1 MSDPGSANH
10 KPVVS
15 IVKCDNYESISV
27 SKAIRSSIDGLGGIL
42 QFVKPGNRVFVKI
55 NLLMGSKPEEAVT
68 THPAVIKAVIEI
80 LEEAGCKVIVG
91 DSPGGPASK
100 GRLERAYKKS
110 GVTQALEGTN
120 AELYMGL
127 GGIRTPYP
135 NGKLIKSFEILD
147 IVPKV
152 DKIITL
158 PKLKTHMLTGFTG
171 ATKICYGFVPGM
183 AKATYHSTLP
193 DPDDFSDMLLDLTQL
208 INPTLAIMDGVVGM
222 EGKGPSGGEPKKAGA
237 IIASTSAPALD
248 IIATNLV
255 GLDPKDLPILRN
267 AISRKLVSGKL
278 SDIEIVGDKLDTFP
292 FIKFE
297 PAVRKK
303 KGGMRIPRPLRRF
316 LVKRYMNKP
325 VPSKNKCIG
334 CGDCMRACPRE
345 CIQIID
351 KLAVMDYE
359 KCIRCFCCHELCP
372 ERAID
377 IK

>member
-1 MSDPGSANH
+1 METPKQ
-10 KPVVS
+10 KPRVS
-15 IVKCDNYESISV
+15 IAKCDAYEPDMV
-27 SKAIRSSIDGLGGIL
+27 KNAITASLDNLGGISE
-42 QFVKPGNRVFVKI
+42 FVKPGERVFVKI
-55 NLLMGSKPEEAVT
+55 NLLMASKPEDAVT
-68 THPAVIKAVIEI
+68 THPTVINAVVRI
-80 LEEAGCKVIVG
+80 LEGAGCKVIVG
-91 DSPGGPASK
+91 DSPGGPSTK
-100 GRLERAYKKS
+100 GRLERAYRKS
-110 GVTQALEGTN
+110 GIIQALEGTN

-127 GGIRTPYP
+127 EGVRFSYP
-135 NGKLIKSFEILD
+135 DGKLIKSFEILK
-147 IVPKV
+147 VFGEV

-208 INPTLAIMDGVVGM
+208 INPTLSIMDGVIGM
-222 EGKGPSGGEPKKAGA
+222 EGKGPSGGEPKKVGV
-237 IIASTSAPALD
+237 IIASQSPAALD
-248 IIATNLV
+248 IVAANMV
-255 GLDPKDLPILRN
+255 GLDPKNLPILRN
-267 AISRKLVSGKL
+267 AIQRKMTPAKVD
-278 SDIEIVGDKLDTFP
+278 DIIIMGEPIGSFSE
-292 FIKFE
+292 IKFE

-303 KGGMRIPRPLRRF
+303 KRGMRIPRPLRRF

-325 VPSKNKCIG
+325 VPHPERCIG

-345 CIQIID
+345 CIQMID

-377 IK
+377 IE